1 MKIVLDTNILCQD
14 YFLKSLQAQLLL
26 ENHKVINGN
35 LCIPQ
40 VVVDETINRY
50 KEDLQEAVEKAT
62 KTNRVLQKLLGS
74 DENIDID
81 IENKVAVMSTE
92 LMKKLNQHKVDILP
106 YPKVSHEEIVSRDL
120 SRKKPF
126 QRDGKG
132 YRDTLIWEN
141 IKSLYGWG
149 IDDLVFI
156 SNNPKDFGGGPS
168 FDPELESEIK
178 SPKRLKIVRSL
189 KEFNDIYLAPNLAP
203 IVSAEKYLGKTSLG
217 KFNLKSWLTVEL
229 PHAVLYEDFNFPLAG
244 FPDSLGSAY
253 ITKILS
259 FKEISIKEIRD
270 LEDNLLLRINT
281 IIEADC
287 SASTDF
293 EDYCSS
299 SEIREFFGDDENE
312 PFYDMSTTFEQSVEF
327 NFDIILDKSTFKV
340 ETSEMTYIC
349 SDYGDIDWG
358 TYYI

>member
-1 MKIVLDTNILCQD
+1 MKIVLDTNVLCQD
-14 YFLKSLQAQLLL
+14 YFLKSPQAQLLL

-35 LCIPQ
+35 IIVPQ

-50 KEDLQEAVEKAT
+50 KEDLQDAVEKAT
-62 KTNRVLQKLLGS
+62 KTNRVLQRLLGT
-74 DENIDID
+74 DENIDVD
-81 IENKVAVMSTE
+81 IEQKVATMSDE
-92 LMKKLNQHKVDILP
+92 LTTKFNQHKVEILP
-106 YPKVSHEEIVSRDL
+106 YPKVSHEEIVARDL

-156 SNNPKDFGGGPS
+156 SNNPKDFGAGPS
-168 FDPELESEIK
+168 FDAELESEIK
-178 SPKRLKIVRSL
+178 SPKRLKIVRTL
-189 KEFNDIYLAPNLAP
+189 KEFNDIYLAPKLAP
-203 IVSAEKYLGKTSLG
+203 IVSAEKYLGETSLD

-244 FPDSLGSAY
+244 FPDSVGSAY

-259 FKEISIKEIRD
+259 FKDVSIREIRE
-270 LEDNLLLRINT
+270 LEDTLLLRINT
-281 IIEADC
+281 TIEADC

-293 EDYCSS
+293 EDYSSS
-299 SEIREFFGDDENE
+299 SEVREFFGDDENE
-312 PFYDMSTTFEQSVEF
+312 YFSDMSTSFEQSVEF
-327 NFDIILDKSTFKV
+327 NFDIILDKNTLQV
-340 ETSEMTYIC
+340 DASEITYI
-349 SDYGDIDWG
+349 SGDYGDEDWG
-358 TYYI
+358 TFYI